1 MPSGGDITT
10 ITCNHPTLGTLKFY
24 GKSNADSTYD
34 TGGIRTNDDNNGIDG
49 SGRPIY
55 QQNRQRAMFQ
65 VDISWSMGSNYE
77 IENLSALSTSPQ
89 DATWTFVNINQV
101 IYKMQGKPV
110 GDIQGNGNTST
121 ITLKVGGYNFQ
132 IL

>member
-10 ITCNHPTLGTLKFY
+10 ITCNHPTLGSFNFY
-24 GKSNADSTYD
+24 GKANADSTYD
-34 TGGIRTNDDNNGIDG
+34 TGGIRTNDDANSIDG

-65 VDISWSMGSNYE
+65 TDISWSMGDNYE
-77 IENLSALSTSPQ
+77 IENLSALATSPQ
-89 DATWTFVNINQV
+89 DATWAFANINGV

-110 GDIQGNGNTST
+110 GDITGNGNNST
-121 ITLKVGGYNFQ
+121 VTLKIAGYNFQ